1 MGMRGF
7 VTGVDKEKPKRKG
20 TTILAQETWTAT
32 IATHPHEPENILKRI
47 NAYEDSTPILLAVS
61 RPLSAWDGSLPPE
74 TPNRCGI
81 YIFYEARFY
90 PIRHDSGEQLHFTP
104 YELNTPPTMLVP
116 PGWIVCTKQQFTLNT
131 HGDIEVTI
139 PTSSEVTPFTP
150 EAPMP
155 TETPKKAKDWGIG
168 SILHSS
174 NRYNQTNTNFT
185 IIVRKTDHYAWFS
198 QLPHPQWA
206 QFGHDGKVVYPCG

>member
-1 MGMRGF
+1 MGRLSSPRN
-7 VTGVDKEKPKRKG
+7 PKQVWYLHLLRN
-20 TTILAQETWTAT
+20 TIPSHTARQGG
-32 IATHPHEPENILKRI
+32 ATAFH
-47 NAYEDSTPILLAVS
+47 
-61 RPLSAWDGSLPPE
+61 
-74 TPNRCGI
+74 
-81 YIFYEARFY
+81 
-90 PIRHDSGEQLHFTP
+90 PIRTQHTTQHAHT
-104 YELNTPPTMLVP
+104 
-116 PGWIVCTKQQFTLNT
+116 PGWVVCTKQQFTLNR

-139 PTSSEVTPFTP
+139 PTNSEVTPFTP

-206 QFGHDGKVVYPCG
+206 QFGHDRKVSIHAGD